1 MTWGTAFLLTQLVE
15 MPIYAIGTRDSELSV
30 PWRVAV
36 AFGASALTH
45 PIVWFVLRDLLE
57 QRLGFWA
64 YFAIAETFA
73 VLVEALYLRWFEIR
87 RALLWSLV
95 ANGTSASV
103 GLLLWAVRSGKILG

>member
-1 MTWGTAFLLTQLVE
+1 MTWVTAFLLTQAIE
-15 MPIYAIGTRDSELSV
+15 MPIYLFGSRGSDLPV

-57 QRLGFWA
+57 ARLGFWA

-73 VLVEALYLRWFEIR
+73 VVVEALYLRWFELR
-87 RALLWSLV
+87 RPLLWSLL

-103 GLLLWAVRSGKILG
+103 GLLIWAVRSGKIFG